1 MFSLNAQG
9 GAPTDAQVKAQMQ
22 AWGFGNNAVGL
33 NDAQRKGISAYFP
46 NTAGFRD
53 AMVLKP
59 GFEVVKT
66 GLSASGFEAAIDSV
80 LAGG

>member
-1 MFSLNAQG
+1 MFSLNAQQ
-9 GAPTDAQVKAQMQ
+9 GAPTDAEVKNQMQ
-22 AWGFGNNAVGL
+22 AWGFGDNAVGL
-33 NDAQRKGISAYFP
+33 NDAERKGISTYFP
-46 NTAGFRD
+46 NVSGFRD

-66 GLSASGFEAAIDSV
+66 GLSASGFEAVIDSV

>member
-1 MFSLNAQG
+1 MFSLNAQQ

-22 AWGFGNNAVGL
+22 AWGFSSNAVGL
-33 NDAQRKGISAYFP
+33 NDAQRKGISTYFP

-59 GFEVVKT
+59 GFQVVKT
-66 GLSASGFEAAIDSV
+66 GLSAPDFELTIDSV
-80 LAGG
+80 LAGR